1 MEKVKIAICG
11 ACLVIVAILGY
22 CYISEKQNEKYEYI
36 VNSAISNI
44 VDTVIE
50 KYPDVREEE
59 ILNILRNT
67 KNNKTNI
74 LKKYGY
80 LDNENYI
87 KKLEDEKNVDR
98 KINILYISIF
108 GIVIILIVIYYNNKK
123 EIRIREV
130 NQYLN
135 EVNRGNY
142 KLKIEENGEDEISR
156 LRNELYKTTILLR
169 ETAENSEK
177 EKVSLSNSLA
187 DISHQIKTP
196 ITSMRIMLDNIED
209 NPNMDMVPRTFIF
222 GAKAAAGY
230 QIAKKTIKLIN
241 SVADVINNDK
251 SINGKLKVVF
261 IEDYRVSNA
270 ELIFAAADVSEQ
282 ISTASKEAS
291 GTGNMKFMLNGALTV
306 GTMDGANVE
315 IVEEVG
321 AENVFIFGTSSDD
334 IIRME
339 HDHSY
344 DPMQIFNNDQDIR
357 RVLMQLINGY
367 YSPQDPE
374 LFRDIYNSLLNTK
387 NSAKADTYFILK
399 DFRSYAEA
407 QKRVEAAYRDEKG
420 WARMAMLNVAHAG
433 KFTSDRTIQEYVDD
447 IWKLDKVTVELP
459 EEAK

>member
-209 NPNMDMVPRTFIF
+209 NPNMDSKTRVEFIKEISKQVDWISSLVVSLLKLAKF
-222 GAKAAAGY
+222 DAGAIVMKNEEINVRNLIDKA
-230 QIAKKTIKLIN
+230 
-241 SVADVINNDK
+241 
-251 SINGKLKVVF
+251 
-261 IEDYRVSNA
+261 VSNLA
-270 ELIFAAADVSEQ
+270 IILDVKNIKIISNIDEAATINADYNWQ
-282 ISTASKEAS
+282 LEAI
-291 GTGNMKFMLNGALTV
+291 TNIIKN
-306 GTMDGANVE
+306 DVE
-315 IVEEVG
+315 H
-321 AENVFIFGTSSDD
+321 SSDD
-334 IIRME
+334 SNIYINVENTSVFVKIQIKDEGEGISKKDINHIFERFYKSKNSSENSIGIGLSLAKTIIE
-339 HDHSY
+339 KA
-344 DPMQIFNNDQDIR
+344 
-357 RVLMQLINGY
+357 NGY
-367 YSPQDPE
+367 IKVESEEGKGTMFEIKY
-374 LFRDIYNSLLNTK
+374 
-387 NSAKADTYFILK
+387 LK
-399 DFRSYAEA
+399 
-407 QKRVEAAYRDEKG
+407 
-420 WARMAMLNVAHAG
+420 
-433 KFTSDRTIQEYVDD
+433 
-447 IWKLDKVTVELP
+447 
-459 EEAK
+459 

>member
-142 KLKIEENGEDEISR
+142 KLKIEENGEDEI
-156 LRNELYKTTILLR
+156 
-169 ETAENSEK
+169 
-177 EKVSLSNSLA
+177 VSLSNSLA

-209 NPNMDMVPRTFIF
+209 NPNMDSKTRVEFIKEISKQVDWISSLVVSLLKLAKF
-222 GAKAAAGY
+222 DAGAIVMKNEEINVRNLIDKAVSNLAIILDVKNIKIISNIDEAATINADY
-230 QIAKKTIKLIN
+230 NWQLEAITNIIKNAVEHSSDNSNIYINVENTSVFVKIQIKDEGEGISKKDINHIFERFYKSKNSSENSIGIGLSLAKTIIEK
-241 SVADVINNDK
+241 A
-251 SINGKLKVVF
+251 NGYIKV
-261 IEDYRVSNA
+261 E
-270 ELIFAAADVSEQ
+270 SEEG
-282 ISTASKEAS
+282 K
-291 GTGNMKFMLNGALTV
+291 
-306 GTMDGANVE
+306 GTMFE
-315 IVEEVG
+315 IK
-321 AENVFIFGTSSDD
+321 
-334 IIRME
+334 
-339 HDHSY
+339 Y
-344 DPMQIFNNDQDIR
+344 
-357 RVLMQLINGY
+357 
-367 YSPQDPE
+367 
-374 LFRDIYNSLLNTK
+374 
-387 NSAKADTYFILK
+387 LK
-399 DFRSYAEA
+399 
-407 QKRVEAAYRDEKG
+407 
-420 WARMAMLNVAHAG
+420 
-433 KFTSDRTIQEYVDD
+433 
-447 IWKLDKVTVELP
+447 
-459 EEAK
+459 

>member
-36 VNSAISNI
+36 VNLAISNI

-130 NQYLN
+130 NRYLN

-187 DISHQIKTP
+187 DISHQIKSP

-209 NPNMDMVPRTFIF
+209 NPNMDSKTRVEFIKEISKQVDWISSLVVSLLKLAKF
-222 GAKAAAGY
+222 DAGAIVMKNEEINVRNLIDKA
-230 QIAKKTIKLIN
+230 
-241 SVADVINNDK
+241 
-251 SINGKLKVVF
+251 
-261 IEDYRVSNA
+261 VSNLA
-270 ELIFAAADVSEQ
+270 IILDVKNIKIISNIDEAATINADYNWQ
-282 ISTASKEAS
+282 LEAITNIIKNAVEHS
-291 GTGNMKFMLNGALTV
+291 SDNSNIYI
-306 GTMDGANVE
+306 NVE
-315 IVEEVG
+315 
-321 AENVFIFGTSSDD
+321 NTSVFVKI
-334 IIRME
+334 
-339 HDHSY
+339 
-344 DPMQIFNNDQDIR
+344 QI
-357 RVLMQLINGY
+357 
-367 YSPQDPE
+367 
-374 LFRDIYNSLLNTK
+374 
-387 NSAKADTYFILK
+387 K
-399 DFRSYAEA
+399 DE
-407 QKRVEAAYRDEKG
+407 G
-420 WARMAMLNVAHAG
+420 
-433 KFTSDRTIQEYVDD
+433 
-447 IWKLDKVTVELP
+447 
-459 EEAK
+459 

>member
-67 KNNKTNI
+67 KNNKNI

-130 NQYLN
+130 NRYLN

-209 NPNMDMVPRTFIF
+209 NPNMDSKTRVEFIKEISKQVDWISSLVVSLLKLAKF
-222 GAKAAAGY
+222 DAGAIVMKNEEINVRNLIDKAVSNLAIILDVKNIKIISNIDEAATINADY
-230 QIAKKTIKLIN
+230 NWQLEAITNIIKNAVEHSSDNFNIYINVENTSMFVKIQIKDEGEGISKKDINHIFERFYKSKNSSENSIGIGLSLAKTIIEK
-241 SVADVINNDK
+241 A
-251 SINGKLKVVF
+251 NGYIKV
-261 IEDYRVSNA
+261 E
-270 ELIFAAADVSEQ
+270 SEEG
-282 ISTASKEAS
+282 K
-291 GTGNMKFMLNGALTV
+291 
-306 GTMDGANVE
+306 GTMFE
-315 IVEEVG
+315 IK
-321 AENVFIFGTSSDD
+321 
-334 IIRME
+334 
-339 HDHSY
+339 Y
-344 DPMQIFNNDQDIR
+344 
-357 RVLMQLINGY
+357 
-367 YSPQDPE
+367 
-374 LFRDIYNSLLNTK
+374 
-387 NSAKADTYFILK
+387 LK
-399 DFRSYAEA
+399 
-407 QKRVEAAYRDEKG
+407 
-420 WARMAMLNVAHAG
+420 
-433 KFTSDRTIQEYVDD
+433 
-447 IWKLDKVTVELP
+447 
-459 EEAK
+459 

>member
-50 KYPDVREEE
+50 KYPDVGEEE

-67 KNNKTNI
+67 KNSKTDI

-80 LDNENYI
+80 LNNENYI
-87 KKLEDEKNVDR
+87 QKLENEKNIDK
-98 KINILYISIF
+98 KINIMYISIF

-130 NQYLN
+130 NQYIN

-142 KLKIEENGEDEISR
+142 KLKIEDNGEDEISR

-209 NPNMDMVPRTFIF
+209 NPNMDSKTRVEFIKEISKQVDWISSLVVSLLKLAKF
-222 GAKAAAGY
+222 DAGAIVMKNEEINVRNLIDKAVSNLAIILDVKNIKIISNIDEAATINADY
-230 QIAKKTIKLIN
+230 NWQLEAITNIIKNAVEHSSDNSNIYINVENTSVFVKIQIKDEGEGISKKDINHIFERFYKSKNSSENSIGIGLSLAKTIIEK
-241 SVADVINNDK
+241 A
-251 SINGKLKVVF
+251 NGYIKV
-261 IEDYRVSNA
+261 E
-270 ELIFAAADVSEQ
+270 SEEG
-282 ISTASKEAS
+282 K
-291 GTGNMKFMLNGALTV
+291 
-306 GTMDGANVE
+306 GTMFE
-315 IVEEVG
+315 IK
-321 AENVFIFGTSSDD
+321 
-334 IIRME
+334 
-339 HDHSY
+339 Y
-344 DPMQIFNNDQDIR
+344 
-357 RVLMQLINGY
+357 
-367 YSPQDPE
+367 
-374 LFRDIYNSLLNTK
+374 
-387 NSAKADTYFILK
+387 LK
-399 DFRSYAEA
+399 
-407 QKRVEAAYRDEKG
+407 
-420 WARMAMLNVAHAG
+420 
-433 KFTSDRTIQEYVDD
+433 
-447 IWKLDKVTVELP
+447 
-459 EEAK
+459 